1 MSKSSL
7 ALSNLRGFA
16 ILMVV
21 AFHSCIAYLGSQPA
35 AAPAFDSPPYT
46 WMANPIIDSERWI
59 GFDLFCAF
67 QYIHLMQLMFFLS
80 GLFVWTSLV
89 RKGGRRFLLD
99 RLLRLGVP
107 FVIGMYL
114 LMPVSY
120 YSVYR
125 VAASDPS
132 WSAFWSQWMALPF
145 WPSGPMWFLWFLLA
159 LNIGAVGLYRLA
171 PRAGDVL
178 GRLTANA
185 DRNPGRLFAMLVA
198 VSALAYLPLA
208 AMFEPWRWVQFGP
221 FAFQPSLAPQY
232 VIYFLAGLA
241 VGAHGLEHG
250 LLRSDGLLPQRW
262 MHWVIGAAAAFLL
275 WIIPTALI
283 VKETLAVPG
292 LQLVADLGFV
302 LSAAS
307 ACFALAAVFLR
318 FAAARRPVFESM
330 SEHAYGIYFVHY
342 PFVLWL
348 QYLLLGAPLFAIVKA
363 AVVFAGAIVL
373 SWATTA
379 AICRVPLGARVVG
392 GTRREFARAP
402 VIGSRN

>member
-1 MSKSSL
+1 
-7 ALSNLRGFA
+7 
-16 ILMVV
+16 
-21 AFHSCIAYLGSQPA
+21 
-35 AAPAFDSPPYT
+35 
-46 WMANPIIDSERWI
+46 
-59 GFDLFCAF
+59 
-67 QYIHLMQLMFFLS
+67 
-80 GLFVWTSLV
+80 
-89 RKGGRRFLLD
+89 
-99 RLLRLGVP
+99 
-107 FVIGMYL
+107 
-114 LMPVSY
+114 
-120 YSVYR
+120 
-125 VAASDPS
+125 
-132 WSAFWSQWMALPF
+132 
-145 WPSGPMWFLWFLLA
+145 MWFLWFLLA
-159 LNIGAVGLYRLA
+159 LNIAAVGLYRLA

-185 DRNPGRLFAMLVA
+185 DRNPGRFFAMLVA

-262 MHWVIGAAAAFLL
+262 MYWVIGAAAAFFL
-275 WIIPTALI
+275 WITPTALI

-363 AVVFAGAIVL
+363 AVVFAGAMVL